1 MEANA
6 NAIFGA
12 VRQGHMAAAEKA
24 QAEMPKLEVNEL
36 ISLVASVLGEK
47 GNRAEAAMTAAKKLA
62 AKYQKPVEVYLNA
75 FAVFALENGLKQV
88 KFRDVS
94 KLGTEEFA
102 EKVIEAVKKV
112 ESAVAAYCRADIDE
126 VALISRLGEAG
137 VLDVAQ
143 SFLQACGVDVAKVK
157 GQVQAVLE
165 DFTSV
170 GILLV
175 SFYASA
181 AAYKLLREALQ
192 DAAVAHENRI
202 QVEEECAKSIE
213 RMRSYRERMNAAV
226 SDYLFV
232 RAETFNAGVA
242 AMDQAILEGDVN
254 GFLRGNVAIQE
265 MLNYKIQFHNQEE
278 FDALMDSDEAF
289 VL

>member
-1 MEANA
+1 
-6 NAIFGA
+6 
-12 VRQGHMAAAEKA
+12 MA
-24 QAEMPKLEVNEL
+24 
-36 ISLVASVLGEK
+36 
-47 GNRAEAAMTAAKKLA
+47 AAKKLA
-62 AKYQKPVEVYLNA
+62 AKYQKPVEVYSNA
-75 FAVFALENGLKQV
+75 FAVFVLENGLKQV
-88 KFRDVS
+88 QFRDVS

-102 EKVIEAVKKV
+102 KKVMEAVKKV
-112 ESAVAAYCRADIDE
+112 ESAVTAYCHADIDE
-126 VALISRLGEAG
+126 AEFISRLGKAG
-137 VLDVAQ
+137 VLDVGQ

-157 GQVQAVLE
+157 GQVQAVLG

-181 AAYKLLREALQ
+181 AAYKILREALQ
-192 DAAVAHENRI
+192 NAAAAHENSI
-202 QVEEECAKSIE
+202 QVEEECAKSVE
-213 RMRSYRERMNAAV
+213 RMRSYRERMNATV

-254 GFLRGNVAIQE
+254 GFLLGNVAIQE

>member
-1 MEANA
+1 MNA
-6 NAIFGA
+6 NASAILDA
-12 VRQGHMAAAEKA
+12 VRKGHAAAAEKA
-24 QAEMPKLEVNEL
+24 QAEMPKLNANEL
-36 ISLVASVLGEK
+36 ISIAASVFGAKE
-47 GNRAEAAMTAAKKLA
+47 NRAEAAMAAAKELA

-88 KFRDVS
+88 KFGDVS

-102 EKVIEAVKKV
+102 GKVIEAVKKV
-112 ESAVAAYCRADIDE
+112 ESTVAAYCHADIDE
-126 VALISRLGEAG
+126 VEFISQLGETGA
-137 VLDVAQ
+137 LDVGQ

-157 GQVQAVLE
+157 GQVQAVLG

-181 AAYKLLREALQ
+181 AVYKILKEALQ
-192 DAAVAHENRI
+192 AAAVARGNRI
-202 QVEEECAKSIE
+202 QIEEACARSIDS
-213 RMRSYRERMNAAV
+213 MRSYREQMNAAV
-226 SDYLFV
+226 SDYLYI

-242 AMDQAILEGDVN
+242 AMDQAILEGDIN
-254 GFLRGNVAIQE
+254 GFLQGNMAIQE
-265 MLNYKIQFHNQEE
+265 MLNYKIQFHNQDE
-278 FDALMDSDEAF
+278 FDALMDSDGAF